1 MSGID
6 NARVLRYNKVGGLF
20 GDRNPYKYSMNY
32 DRTPKCR
39 PRKFCNKRL
48 ERRNKHAWAMRIT
61 CLTFALAIACSV
73 LAQLATGNGDTAV
86 TVLLLVF
93 MILVSILFDGIGVS
107 AASCDLDELRA
118 QKDRLKPQVYERA
131 MRMARNAEKVNN
143 LCSDVVGDMCGIL
156 SGACGLTISLQLA
169 ADGVNGYWAS
179 VLVSSLI
186 AALTVGGKA
195 FMKGYAVGNACEF
208 VLCAARMT
216 EIFRIGGSGS
226 RAKRKGKAKHV
237 GKH

>member
-1 MSGID
+1 
-6 NARVLRYNKVGGLF
+6 
-20 GDRNPYKYSMNY
+20 MNY

-195 FMKGYAVGNACEF
+195 FMKGYAVGNA
-208 VLCAARMT
+208 
-216 EIFRIGGSGS
+216 
-226 RAKRKGKAKHV
+226 
-237 GKH
+237 